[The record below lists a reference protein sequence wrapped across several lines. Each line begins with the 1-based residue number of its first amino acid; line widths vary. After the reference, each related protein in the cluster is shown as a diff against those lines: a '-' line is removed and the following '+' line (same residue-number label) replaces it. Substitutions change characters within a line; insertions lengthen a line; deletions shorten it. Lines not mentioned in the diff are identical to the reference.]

1 MLLAQLVERTVLAG
15 GKRKDKRRIRL
26 KESKR
31 KLIIAGNWKMN
42 KTVKEAE
49 NFIKELKN
57 RLRNYENEPLCTI
70 YIN

>member
-26 KESKR
+26 KERKR